1 MQLGKCGLRSTDQM
15 RVTDGSAAPV
25 AVAIM
30 AKAPRAGE
38 VKTRLCPPLSHAEAA
53 ELYRCFLLD
62 KLAQVRAVAGAR
74 AVLAFTPDDERGL
87 FGQLAPDFQLVGQ
100 GDGDLGR
107 RLLTSIGGLL
117 GDGYTGALAID
128 SDTPSLPIAFLE
140 RAVDLV
146 TTPDIDVVLGPCDDG
161 GYYLIGMRRVW
172 PTLFE
177 AIPWSTAH
185 VLTETARRAEAEGLR
200 VACLPTWFDVDTP
213 EDLERLTASL
223 AAPDSNTAYHT
234 RRFLERRAR

>member
-1 MQLGKCGLRSTDQM
+1 MTDA
-15 RVTDGSAAPV
+15 RAARV

-62 KLAQVRAVAGAR
+62 KVAQVRTLAGAR
-74 AVLAFTPDDERGL
+74 AVLAFTPDGERSL
-87 FGQLAPDFQLVGQ
+87 FGGLGPGFELIGQ

-107 RLLTSIGGLL
+107 RLLRSIGALL
-117 GDGYTGALAID
+117 GDGYAGALAID
-128 SDTPSLPIAFLE
+128 SDTPSLPTGFLQQ
-140 RAVDLV
+140 AVDLV
-146 TTPDIDVVLGPCDDG
+146 ATPGIDVVLGPCDDG
-161 GYYLIGMRRVW
+161 GYYLIGMRQVW

-177 AIPWSTAH
+177 AMPWSTAH
-185 VLTETARRAEAEGLR
+185 VLPETVRRAEAQGLR
-200 VACLPTWFDVDTP
+200 VASLPTWFDVDTP

-223 AAPDSNTAYHT
+223 EAADSDTAYHT
-234 RRFLERRAR
+234 RRFLEERGR

>member
-87 FGQLAPDFQLVGQ
+87 FGQLA
-100 GDGDLGR
+100 

-128 SDTPSLPIAFLE
+128 SDTPSLPIDFLR

-146 TTPDIDVVLGPCDDG
+146 AAPDIDVVLGPCDDG